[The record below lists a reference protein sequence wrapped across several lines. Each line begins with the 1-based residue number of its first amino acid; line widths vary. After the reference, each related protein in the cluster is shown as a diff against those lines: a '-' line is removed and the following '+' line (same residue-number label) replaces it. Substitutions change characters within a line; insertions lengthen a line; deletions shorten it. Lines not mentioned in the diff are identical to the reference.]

1 MTTQNMNITID
12 YQTKKTIN
20 RCANILGTTANEL
33 ISDILDDALG
43 ELETVAQFALT
54 DKWHKDTGS
63 HMLTPEEYKKV
74 FIARL
79 EDFKSKTLN

>member
-33 ISDILDDALG
+33 ISDILDDGLPA
-43 ELETVAQFALT
+43 LETFAQFALV
-54 DKWHKDTGS
+54 DKWHKDAGS
-63 HMLTPEEYKKV
+63 QMLTPEEYQKV
-74 FIARL
+74 FLDRF
-79 EDFKSKTLN
+79 EDFKSKESN